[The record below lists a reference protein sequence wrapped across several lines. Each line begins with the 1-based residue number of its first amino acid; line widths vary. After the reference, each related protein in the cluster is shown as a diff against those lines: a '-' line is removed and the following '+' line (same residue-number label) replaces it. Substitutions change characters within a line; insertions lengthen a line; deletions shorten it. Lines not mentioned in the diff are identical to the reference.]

1 MLKAILWIGLDGN
14 LCLKQ
19 LFYEH
24 RSAVPIM
31 EKIMRTTPPAVT
43 LSLQRS
49 VRSAFAF
56 AFVNTGL
63 NAQINVN
70 TGLNAQIN
78 VNTGLNAETKPEEV
92 SLQRFV
98 RSAFQISPRGSN
110 LSKESVEVGCS

>member
-1 MLKAILWIGLDGN
+1 
-14 LCLKQ
+14 
-19 LFYEH
+19 
-24 RSAVPIM
+24 M
-31 EKIMRTTPPAVT
+31 ETTPPAVT
-43 LSLQRS
+43 LSLQNS
-49 VRSAFAF
+49 VRSAF

-78 VNTGLNAETKPEEV
+78 VNTDLNAETKPEEV